1 VGQAQS
7 SGRHLVVFG
16 RVQVIRFGTVL
27 SSTFR
32 LSESGLSKLK
42 LELRTSDALYRFEFN
57 LQVAGSGLSKLKLE
71 LRTGLSKLKL
81 ELRTSDALTD

>member
-1 VGQAQS
+1 M
-7 SGRHLVVFG
+7 
-16 RVQVIRFGTVL
+16 
-27 SSTFR
+27 
-32 LSESGLSKLK
+32 SKLK